1 MTIYENLTIKFNNFK
16 DVKTVLKKHKNLQ
29 INILFS
35 NQYLSLQGPHAMK
48 EFDILFNN
56 KMVNLVPETGK
67 DIGLALT
74 IIELGVKKMAI
85 SKNLDKDLLKK
96 IKSLAKKKG
105 IEILITERFKKIKN
119 INDLI

>member
-16 DVKTVLKKHKNLQ
+16 DVKTVLKKHKNLK

-48 EFDILFNN
+48 EFYILFDN
-56 KMVNLVPETGK
+56 KMVNLIPETGK
-67 DIGLALT
+67 NIGLALT

-105 IEILITERFKKIKN
+105 IEILITERFKKIKG
-119 INDLI
+119 INHLI

>member
-1 MTIYENLTIKFNNFK
+1 M
-16 DVKTVLKKHKNLQ
+16 
-29 INILFS
+29 
-35 NQYLSLQGPHAMK
+35 SLQGPHAMT
-48 EFDILFNN
+48 EFYILFNN

-67 DIGLALT
+67 NIGLALT

-105 IEILITERFKKIKN
+105 IEILITERFKKIKS